1 MCGIAGFFCS
11 NDKEFYECLYHLDDI
26 KKTLFHRGPD
36 DSGEWYDKSQ
46 LIAFAHTRL
55 SVLDLSKAG
64 HQPMISKNRRYILVF
79 NGEIYNHLQ
88 LREKLNSNWNGTS
101 DTETLLECFE
111 NWGVEE
117 TVKLIIGMF
126 SLAVWDKKL
135 KQLTLIRDRFGE
147 KPLYFGF
154 VNNNFVFASELKSIK
169 RIPNFKN
176 DISRDSL
183 NLFLRFAYIPSPR
196 SIYKNIYKL
205 LPGSML
211 TINKDN
217 LNHILKNEDNYYE
230 KLTIN
235 KWWDAKETF
244 NSQLIKPYSDEEKA
258 IKDTE
263 EILIQSIKSQLISDV
278 PIGTFLSGGID
289 SSTVSAL
296 MQKNL
301 ATKIKT
307 FTIGFEN
314 KDYDESVHAKKIAKY
329 IGTEHNELI
338 LNQKEALNIIP
349 TLSNVYDE
357 PFADSSQIPTILLS
371 KFAKKHITVALTG
384 DGGDELFGGYNR
396 YVFLKNFWKNMSF
409 LPFQFRKIFAQSI
422 DVFSIEFINKF
433 RGIFNFFSGS
443 EVVFFGD
450 KVSKFSHKM
459 QFVKNLDDLFL
470 SSLSTYQSPSKL
482 LINSMDK
489 SNKIF
494 ELKKNLNNPDY
505 ESLMMFID
513 SQTYLSDDILCKVDR
528 ASMST
533 SLETRVPFLDKS
545 VVKLAWSLPTS
556 MKIKNKEG
564 KWILKKILN
573 KYVPKEYTHR
583 PKMGFGIPLGNWL
596 RDELKDW
603 AENLINKKDLEDEGY
618 FNSDLVIKIWNEHQ
632 SRKRDWQSILWPI
645 LIFQSWKKEN

>member
-11 NDKEFYECLYHLDDI
+11 NDKEFYECLNHLDDI

-36 DSGEWYDKSQ
+36 DNGEWYDKSQ

-126 SLAVWDKKL
+126 SLAVWDNKL
-135 KQLTLIRDRFGE
+135 KQLILIRDRFGE

-183 NLFLRFAYIPSPR
+183 NLFLRFAYVPSPR

-244 NSQLIKPYSDEEKA
+244 NSQLIKPYSGEEKA

-314 KDYDESVHAKKIAKY
+314 KDYDESTHAKK
-329 IGTEHNELI
+329 
-338 LNQKEALNIIP
+338 
-349 TLSNVYDE
+349 
-357 PFADSSQIPTILLS
+357 
-371 KFAKKHITVALTG
+371 
-384 DGGDELFGGYNR
+384 
-396 YVFLKNFWKNMSF
+396 
-409 LPFQFRKIFAQSI
+409 
-422 DVFSIEFINKF
+422 
-433 RGIFNFFSGS
+433 
-443 EVVFFGD
+443 
-450 KVSKFSHKM
+450 
-459 QFVKNLDDLFL
+459 
-470 SSLSTYQSPSKL
+470 
-482 LINSMDK
+482 
-489 SNKIF
+489 
-494 ELKKNLNNPDY
+494 
-505 ESLMMFID
+505 
-513 SQTYLSDDILCKVDR
+513 
-528 ASMST
+528 
-533 SLETRVPFLDKS
+533 
-545 VVKLAWSLPTS
+545 
-556 MKIKNKEG
+556 
-564 KWILKKILN
+564 
-573 KYVPKEYTHR
+573 
-583 PKMGFGIPLGNWL
+583 
-596 RDELKDW
+596 
-603 AENLINKKDLEDEGY
+603 
-618 FNSDLVIKIWNEHQ
+618 
-632 SRKRDWQSILWPI
+632 
-645 LIFQSWKKEN
+645 